1 MKTYALKKMASTAA
15 AVLLA
20 LAFAGQ
26 GFAAAAAFQDLS
38 GTPARDKIAQL
49 QERGVIHGV
58 SETQFMPNAAVTAAQ
73 GIQMFV
79 NAFELNIDLL
89 RFVKAPQATDY
100 FANADNGA
108 WYANALIIAANNDLG
123 ISPDLDPAKN
133 WTREE
138 FTHQLMLTIEK
149 HSNLPMIKIMPVD
162 IADAADFTNGYDGS
176 IQRALVLHIA
186 SLDSAGKFHPAADI
200 TRAEAAEM
208 IYNALEY
215 IAAHPAPAG
224 GLQE

>member
-1 MKTYALKKMASTAA
+1 MKTNGMKKMASTVA

-26 GFAAAAAFQDLS
+26 GVAAAAAFQDLS

-49 QERGVIHGV
+49 QQRGVIHGV
-58 SETQFMPNAAVTAAQ
+58 SDTQFMPNAAVTAAQ

-79 NAFELNIDLL
+79 NAFGLNIDLL

-100 FANADNGA
+100 FANANNDA
-108 WYANALIIAANNDLG
+108 WYANALIIAANNDIGL
-123 ISPDLDPAKN
+123 SPDLDPAKN

-162 IADAADFTNGYDGS
+162 IADSADFTNGYDGS
-176 IQRALVLHIA
+176 IQRALALHIA
-186 SLDSAGKFHPAADI
+186 SLDSAGKFHPAAGI

>member
-1 MKTYALKKMASTAA
+1 MT
-15 AVLLA
+15 
-20 LAFAGQ
+20 FAGQ
-26 GFAAAAAFQDLS
+26 SFAAAEAFQDLS
-38 GTPARDKIAQL
+38 GTPAKDKITLL
-49 QERGVIHGV
+49 QQRGVIHGV
-58 SETQFMPNAAVTAAQ
+58 SNTQFMPNAAITAAQ

-79 NAFELNIDLL
+79 NAFGLNIDLL

-100 FANADNGA
+100 FANANNDA
-108 WYANALIIAANNDLG
+108 WYANALIIAANNDIGL
-123 ISPDLDPAKN
+123 SPDLDPAKN

-138 FTHQLMLTIEK
+138 FTHQLILTIEK
-149 HSNLPMIKIMPVD
+149 HSNLPMIKIMPVN
-162 IADAADFTNGYDGS
+162 IADSADFTNGYDGS
-176 IQRALVLHIA
+176 IQRALVLNIA